1 MFCHMLSV
9 CSLLTEGTVPLPSRR
24 GLFGADAPGAGGSYS
39 GRGVLSRSFS
49 SCCVRNGG
57 SSSPSALRVPRV
69 CDSVY
74 LIHKLWKG
82 KNTFLIPSCD
92 ACLMFWLPPRCS
104 RPGVSRSFWCLWQI
118 FIEVFSLLSHRTSFL
133 LCVHYHAEG

>member
-9 CSLLTEGTVPLPSRR
+9 RSVLAEGAVPLPRRR

-57 SSSPSALRVPRV
+57 SSSPSTLRMLQV
-69 CDSVY
+69 CD
-74 LIHKLWKG
+74 
-82 KNTFLIPSCD
+82 
-92 ACLMFWLPPRCS
+92 
-104 RPGVSRSFWCLWQI
+104 
-118 FIEVFSLLSHRTSFL
+118 
-133 LCVHYHAEG
+133 VHVPNP